1 MTEQEAKE
9 ALFKI
14 HFWYMSHP
22 PKERIKIENE
32 YQEKRNAVKK
42 ELARLFLEKKEM
54 ENKEKTVK

>member
-22 PKERIKIENE
+22 PKEREKIENE
-32 YQEKRNAVKK
+32 YQEKRNVVKK
-42 ELARLFLEKKEM
+42 ALASLILERKEQ
-54 ENKEKTVK
+54 ESKSKIL